1 MTKPMPCPSPLPRP
15 TLREL
20 VHALAQLNPREAAH
34 HQERLAS
41 LEERQAEAQARLRQE
56 ETGLAAVAT
65 DGTRWA
71 LTEWQLRSAAVASAR
86 RAWRHLLVD
95 EDVLREGVEEAL
107 FHARQALAMGFV
119 HCATCHGT
127 GEGPRPALDVSVEWP
142 ACAECGGRGWRPAAR
157 R

>member
-1 MTKPMPCPSPLPRP
+1 MPCPSPLPRP

-20 VHALAQLNPREAAH
+20 VQALAQLNPPEAAH
-34 HQERLAS
+34 HQERVAS
-41 LEERQAEAQARLRQE
+41 LEERQTKAQAHLRDE
-56 ETGLAAVAT
+56 EAALAAVAT

-142 ACAECGGRGWRPAAR
+142 ACAECGGRGGRPAAR

>member
-1 MTKPMPCPSPLPRP
+1 MTEPMPCPSPLPRT

-20 VHALAQLNPREAAH
+20 VQALAQLNQPEAAH

-41 LEERQAEAQARLRQE
+41 LEERQAEAQARLHQE
-56 ETGLAAVAT
+56 ESGLAAVAT

-71 LTEWQLRSAAVASAR
+71 LAEWQLRSAGVASAR
-86 RAWRHLLVD
+86 RAWRLLGVD

-107 FHARQALAMGFV
+107 FHARQALAKGIV
-119 HCATCHGT
+119 PCPTCQGT
-127 GEGPRPALDVSVEWP
+127 GEGTRPAPGSSAEWP
-142 ACAECGGRGWRPAAR
+142 ACAGCGGRGWCPAAR